1 MRTFLLVRGCDV
13 SGVSGTGIVAE
24 GVEFTDG
31 TVVLRWLRRPNG
43 TGLYASLKD
52 MLEVHGH
59 GGLTCVRWIET
70 TEVKGMDNLTTYRFS
85 PRKVRE
91 AGLTSTVEAK
101 ALRFL
106 AESPREWKEALRA
119 FDARALER
127 LERRGLIERQ
137 DGHLHITAE
146 GLRALKICVEEKA

>member
-1 MRTFLLVRGCDV
+1 
-13 SGVSGTGIVAE
+13 VAE

-31 TVVLRWLRRPNG
+31 TVVLHWLRYPNG
-43 TGLYASLKD
+43 TGLYASLRD

-101 ALRFL
+101 A
-106 AESPREWKEALRA
+106 KEALRA